1 MKKSNWL
8 AVAAAAFLAGAPI
21 IEAEA
26 KRLGSGSNMGRVAPG
41 SGASQAVPA
50 KPAQPQAAPQ
60 AAKPATANPA
70 AAQAATRSSW
80 MGPIAGLAAGLGLAA
95 LASYLGFGEELMS
108 LMLILLAV
116 VVVFAVFR
124 MLAGRRQAS
133 AGQYGQPAMAKTGY
147 GNNELAAEARPS
159 NVSWPAQMG
168 SSAGGSA
175 GGGAG
180 VSGYAGAASVGGA
193 AQVAATDVSAEEI
206 AQFVKVASEQ
216 FNKLQSIWDS
226 GDIHTLA
233 EFCTPEMTRELS
245 HQIAGRK
252 GSQNLTQ
259 VVQLDSEWLGMAD
272 SQDDFGKPVDEVHIR
287 FSGLIREAADAAA
300 SDFNEIWTLHRVKNG
315 DTGWQLAGITQVD

>member
-1 MKKSNWL
+1 VKKSNWL

-147 GNNELAAEARPS
+147 GNNELGAEARPS

-168 SSAGGSA
+168 SSGGGSA

>member
-41 SGASQAVPA
+41 SSAKQALPA

-108 LMLILLAV
+108 LMLIILAV

-147 GNNELAAEARPS
+147 GNNELGAEARPS
-159 NVSWPAQMG
+159 NVSWPTQLG
-168 SSAGGSA
+168 GSAGGSA
-175 GGGAG
+175 DAR
-180 VSGYAGAASVGGA
+180 SYAGAAGVGGA

>member
-41 SGASQAVPA
+41 SSAKQAVPA

-108 LMLILLAV
+108 LMLIILAV

-147 GNNELAAEARPS
+147 GNNELGAEARPS
-159 NVSWPAQMG
+159 NVSWPTQLG
-168 SSAGGSA
+168 GSAGGSA
-175 GGGAG
+175 DAP
-180 VSGYAGAASVGGA
+180 SYAGAAVVGGA

>member
-108 LMLILLAV
+108 LMLIILAV

-147 GNNELAAEARPS
+147 GNNELGAEARPS

-168 SSAGGSA
+168 SSA

-245 HQIAGRK
+245 HQIAGRE

>member
-1 MKKSNWL
+1 VKKSNWL

-147 GNNELAAEARPS
+147 GNNELGAEARPS

-180 VSGYAGAASVGGA
+180 VSGFAGAAGVGGA

>member
-26 KRLGSGSNMGRVAPG
+26 KRLGSGSSFGRVAPG
-41 SGASQAVPA
+41 SSAKQAVPA

-108 LMLILLAV
+108 LMLIILAV

-147 GNNELAAEARPS
+147 GNNELGAEARPS
-159 NVSWPAQMG
+159 NVSWPTQLG
-168 SSAGGSA
+168 GSAGGSA
-175 GGGAG
+175 GARSYAG
-180 VSGYAGAASVGGA
+180 VTGVGGA

>member
-147 GNNELAAEARPS
+147 GNNELGAEARPS

-168 SSAGGSA
+168 SSGGGSA
-175 GGGAG
+175 GVSAGG
-180 VSGYAGAASVGGA
+180 SGYAGAAGVGGA

>member
-147 GNNELAAEARPS
+147 GNNELGAEARPS

-168 SSAGGSA
+168 SSGGGSA
-175 GGGAG
+175 GVGAG
-180 VSGYAGAASVGGA
+180 GSGYAGAAGVGGA

>member
-1 MKKSNWL
+1 VKKSNWL

-147 GNNELAAEARPS
+147 GNNELGAEARPS

-168 SSAGGSA
+168 SSAGG
-175 GGGAG
+175 GAG
-180 VSGYAGAASVGGA
+180 VSGYAGAAGVGGA

>member
-60 AAKPATANPA
+60 ATKPATANPA
-70 AAQAATRSSW
+70 AAQTATRSSW

-108 LMLILLAV
+108 LMLIILAV

-124 MLAGRRQAS
+124 MLAGRRHAS

-147 GNNELAAEARPS
+147 GNNELGAEARPS

-175 GGGAG
+175 GRSA
-180 VSGYAGAASVGGA
+180 YAGAAGVGGA
-193 AQVAATDVSAEEI
+193 AQVAATDVSPEEI
-206 AQFVKVASEQ
+206 SQFVKVASEQ

-226 GDIHTLA
+226 GDIHALA

-245 HQIAGRK
+245 HQIADRRGA
-252 GSQNLTQ
+252 QNLTQ

-272 SQDDFGKPVDEVHIR
+272 SQDDFGKPVDEVLIR
-287 FSGLIREAADAAA
+287 FSGLIRESRDAAA

>member
-1 MKKSNWL
+1 
-8 AVAAAAFLAGAPI
+8 
-21 IEAEA
+21 
-26 KRLGSGSNMGRVAPG
+26 
-41 SGASQAVPA
+41 
-50 KPAQPQAAPQ
+50 
-60 AAKPATANPA
+60 
-70 AAQAATRSSW
+70 
-80 MGPIAGLAAGLGLAA
+80 
-95 LASYLGFGEELMS
+95 MS

-133 AGQYGQPAMAKTGY
+133 AGQYGQPAMAKSGY
-147 GNNELAAEARPS
+147 GNNELGAEARPS

-168 SSAGGSA
+168 SSGGGSA

-180 VSGYAGAASVGGA
+180 GSGYAGAAGVGGA

>member
-147 GNNELAAEARPS
+147 GNNELGAEARPS

-168 SSAGGSA
+168 SSGGGSA
-175 GGGAG
+175 GG
-180 VSGYAGAASVGGA
+180 SGYAGAAGVGGA

>member
-108 LMLILLAV
+108 LMLIILAV

-147 GNNELAAEARPS
+147 GNNELGAEARPS

-168 SSAGGSA
+168 SSGGGSA
-175 GGGAG
+175 GVSAGG
-180 VSGYAGAASVGGA
+180 SGYAGAAGVGGA

-206 AQFVKVASEQ
+206 GQFVKVASEQ

>member
-147 GNNELAAEARPS
+147 GNNELGAEARPS

-168 SSAGGSA
+168 SSGGGSA
-175 GGGAG
+175 GVSAGG
-180 VSGYAGAASVGGA
+180 SGYAGAAGVGGA

-287 FSGLIREAADAAA
+287 FSGLIREAADAEA

>member
-147 GNNELAAEARPS
+147 GNNELGAEARPS

-168 SSAGGSA
+168 SSA

-300 SDFNEIWTLHRVKNG
+300 SDFNEIWTLHRLKNG

>member
-1 MKKSNWL
+1 VKKSNWL

-26 KRLGSGSNMGRVAPG
+26 KRLGSGSNMGRVAP
-41 SGASQAVPA
+41 SGANQAVPA

-60 AAKPATANPA
+60 TAKPATANPA

-108 LMLILLAV
+108 LMLIILAV

-147 GNNELAAEARPS
+147 GNNELGAEARPS
-159 NVSWPAQMG
+159 NVSWPTQL
-168 SSAGGSA
+168 GGSA
-175 GGGAG
+175 GGNAG
-180 VSGYAGAASVGGA
+180 GSSGGSGYAGAAGVGGA

>member
-1 MKKSNWL
+1 VKKSNWL

-95 LASYLGFGEELMS
+95 LASYLGFGEEIMS

-133 AGQYGQPAMAKTGY
+133 AGQYGQPAMAKSGY
-147 GNNELAAEARPS
+147 GNNELGAEARPS

-168 SSAGGSA
+168 SSGGGSA
-175 GGGAG
+175 GG
-180 VSGYAGAASVGGA
+180 SGYAGAAGVGGA